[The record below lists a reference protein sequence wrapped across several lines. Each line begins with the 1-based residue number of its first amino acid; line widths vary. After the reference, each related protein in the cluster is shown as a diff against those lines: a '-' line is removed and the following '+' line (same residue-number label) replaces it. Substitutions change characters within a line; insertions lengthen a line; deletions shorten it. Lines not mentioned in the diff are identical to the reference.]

1 MNFFKNGVVGRFNE
15 IASHPWLLPKGSPAQ
30 KRLGSVP
37 VIKSPGKRPPQR
49 QQTPDGR
56 IPVDPTAQKVV
67 APPSGTGVLAG
78 LRRLLATPVSGASL
92 AIFRIAVGIVM
103 LLEAISC
110 FRPSASTGGRV
121 PLEVYYTGPD
131 VTFSF
136 PYEGFGWLPLLPPR
150 WMEAVCV
157 VLGISAVFVAVGLY
171 YRVAATITFLAW
183 GYLYAIESTRTYWM
197 SYYYLEVLLLFLLI
211 WMPAA
216 TRYSLD
222 ALRSRSRTVAEIP
235 FWPLFLL
242 RSQLLLAYFYAG
254 IAKVNRDWL
263 FEGVPMRM
271 YLEKPHVIERL
282 KAVVPTSMGSEI
294 ERALGEPWLTY
305 FLSWSGAAFDLTV
318 GFLLIVRRT
327 RTLGMLLVVLFHA
340 TNHFVLFNDIVWFPL
355 VGVTT
360 ALIFLEPDWPV
371 RFAKW
376 IRSPTPPKPDWKW
389 FLGGGVLLPG
399 IGVALGWK
407 SSAAGG
413 VKQPLR
419 IPGWVLPATITWCV
433 WQTLTPLRHLLIPG
447 DARFTFEGLSW
458 SWRLKTEVYGS
469 RPCVISI
476 HDPALVTTNGAG
488 ETGFNWSFWP
498 RDKVLY
504 RQVQPDSLNWSQL
517 PEFVVVLEPLTGER
531 IFYNLQSR
539 TLTDHSETAARTRV
553 DELWRR
559 AYGHPPESIHRVVPL
574 GQILEGYERA
584 MRPKGLRF
592 GSARDVFETLV
603 ELNGREGD
611 GQMVP
616 VLRRMEPFSLAAKRQ
631 PTGPLLVIED
641 RALFQE
647 ASGPVYR
654 LNLSAWKNPL
664 ANVAEPLVV
673 LRAGLG
679 MSEKELLPR
688 YYVADHWDG
697 PGRRPEVRW
706 NLFRDVGP
714 SKAMHVGMQP
724 FLLRRYAQRVAA
736 AYQREFQRRPEVHAL
751 TSVSLN
757 GHPGQAQVDPDAD
770 LASVPLSRF
779 GHNSWIRDY
788 RAETGEAPVFD
799 PTLQEPLRSLEEA
812 VPTSA
817 GRARVAR

>member
-1 MNFFKNGVVGRFNE
+1 
-15 IASHPWLLPKGSPAQ
+15 
-30 KRLGSVP
+30 
-37 VIKSPGKRPPQR
+37 
-49 QQTPDGR
+49 
-56 IPVDPTAQKVV
+56 
-67 APPSGTGVLAG
+67 LAG

-92 AIFRIAVGIVM
+92 AVFRIAVGIVM

-110 FRPSASTGGRV
+110 FRPSASSGGRI
-121 PLEVYYTGPD
+121 PLEVYYTGSD

-157 VLGISAVFVAVGLY
+157 VMGIAASFMAVGFY
-171 YRVAATITFLAW
+171 YRTTATITFLAW
-183 GYLYAIESTRTYWM
+183 GYLYALESTRTYWM

-216 TRYSLD
+216 ARYSLD
-222 ALRSRSRTVAEIP
+222 ALRSRSRVVAEIP

-242 RSQLLLAYFYAG
+242 RSQLLLTYFYAG
-254 IAKVNRDWL
+254 LAKVNRDWL

-271 YLEKPHVIERL
+271 YLEKPYVIDRL
-282 KAVVPTSMGSEI
+282 KAAFPASMGSEV
-294 ERALGEPWLTY
+294 ERVLREPWLAH
-305 FLSWSGAAFDLTV
+305 FLGWSGAAFDLTV
-318 GFLLIVRRT
+318 GFLLIFRRT
-327 RTLGMLLVVLFHA
+327 RALGMLLVVLFHA

-355 VGVTT
+355 VGVST
-360 ALIFLEPDWPV
+360 ALIFLKPDWPV

-376 IRSPTPPKPDWKW
+376 IRSPMLPKPDWKW
-389 FLGGGVLLPG
+389 FVGGGVLLPG
-399 IGVALGWK
+399 IGAALGWK
-407 SSAAGG
+407 SSASGG

-419 IPGWVLPATITWCV
+419 IPAWVLPATLVWCV
-433 WQTLTPLRHLLIPG
+433 WQALVPLRHLLIPG

-476 HDPALVTTNGAG
+476 HDPALVTTNRTGQA
-488 ETGFNWSFWP
+488 GFNWSSWAG
-498 RDKVLY
+498 DQVLY
-504 RQVQPDSLNWSQL
+504 RQVQPELLNWSQL
-517 PEFVVVLEPLTGER
+517 PEFVVILEPITGER
-531 IFYNLQSR
+531 IFYNLQSS
-539 TLTDHSETAARTRV
+539 TVADHSETAARARI

-559 AYGHPPESIHRVVPL
+559 AQGHPPESISRVVPL

-584 MRPKGLRF
+584 MRPKGYRF
-592 GSARDVFETLV
+592 GSAREVFDTLV

-616 VLRRMEPFSLAAKRQ
+616 VLRRMEPFSLSAKRQ

-641 RALFQE
+641 RSVFQE
-647 ASGPVYR
+647 TSGPVYR
-654 LNLSAWKNPL
+654 LKISAWKNPL
-664 ANVAEPLVV
+664 SNITEPLVV

-688 YYVADHWDG
+688 YYVADFWNV
-697 PGRRPEVRW
+697 PERLPEVRW

-724 FLLRRYAQRVAA
+724 FLLRRYARRVAA
-736 AYQREFQRRPEVHAL
+736 AYQEEFQRHPEIHAF

-757 GHPGQAQVDPDAD
+757 GHPEQPQVDPDAD
-770 LASVPLSRF
+770 LTSVPISRF
-779 GHNSWIRDY
+779 GHNYWIRDH
-788 RAETGEAPVFD
+788 RVATGETPASN
-799 PTLQEPLRSLEEA
+799 PTLPEPLRSLEEA

-817 GRARVAR
+817 GRAKAVR